1 MTYKLNLKVLS
12 YHSNQWKTTNYS
24 DYNSLSSCLLSN
36 RIINSKVNNNVSS
49 CKYFSTGKRDYYEVL
64 GVAKGSQKGLIKK
77 AYFSLAK
84 KYHPDANRGD
94 TTAAEKFKEVTEAY
108 EILSDD
114 KKRELYDTYGHSGV
128 DSNMNTSGDGF
139 HPFGQAGGF
148 DFGNGSFHFQTNMG
162 GAGIDAED
170 IFDAFFG
177 AGRKKTRGPKRG
189 SDLQMQVRLTFYEAI
204 FGTKKNVP
212 LRYQIRN
219 PRTGRVQ
226 LKERDIIIDIPAGI
240 DNNVTFQIDGEGAE
254 GDKGAASGNLLVTP
268 VVEEDPEKKFQ
279 RNGTDIHVEVPIPIT
294 KAILGGIVD
303 VKTLTGDVTMKIP
316 KGCQPDSKLL
326 LRGRGIQ
333 AFQRNTKGDQIVHLK
348 IKIPKHITPRQEELL
363 HEFEEESEK
372 AKLGFKQ
379 RFVKTAKSTLENLF
393 PGDQKDSRNE
403 TKT

>member
-108 EILSDD
+108 EVLSDER
-114 KKRELYDTYGHSGV
+114 KRELYDTYGHAGI
-128 DSNMNTSGDGF
+128 DPNMTANGNGF

-162 GAGIDAED
+162 SGGIDAED

-177 AGRKKTRGPKRG
+177 GGRKKSRGPKRG
-189 SDLQMQVRLTFYEAI
+189 SDLQIQVQLTFYEAA

-226 LKERDIIIDIPAGI
+226 LKERDVSIDIPAGI
-240 DNNVTFQIDGEGAE
+240 DSNVTFQIDGQGVEGE
-254 GDKGAASGNLLVTP
+254 KGAANGNLLVTP
-268 VVEEDPEKKFQ
+268 VVEEDPENYFQ
-279 RNGTDIHVEVPIPIT
+279 RNGTDIHVEVPISIT
-294 KAILGGIVD
+294 KAVLGGIVD

-326 LRGRGIQ
+326 LRGRGIPSLQ
-333 AFQRNTKGDQIVHLK
+333 GNSKGDQIVHLR
-348 IKIPKHITPRQEELL
+348 IKIPKYITSRQEELL
-363 HEFEEESEK
+363 QEFEEENER

-379 RFVKTAKSTLENLF
+379 RFVNTAKSTLENLF
-393 PGDQKDSRNE
+393 PGDQDNNINK
-403 TKT
+403 TKK